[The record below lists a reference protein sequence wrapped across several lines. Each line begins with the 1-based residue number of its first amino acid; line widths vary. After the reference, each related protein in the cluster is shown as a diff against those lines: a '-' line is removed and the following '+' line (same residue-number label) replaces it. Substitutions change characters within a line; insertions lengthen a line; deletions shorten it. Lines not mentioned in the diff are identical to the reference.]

1 MYFNEWYTQTKQNE
15 VALHSSDLIAEWF
28 HRFNNFELAYEENV
42 FWELFYCELL
52 NSKLEIAKITALVA
66 QLKNG
71 DKPEF
76 NEFSLG
82 TTQINASDSTQN
94 SDVTQSG
101 EDSQNY
107 QGYNV
112 EGTFA
117 KNSSTATTNNKVT
130 SKNNGKTT
138 TVNQTDE
145 IFKTLN
151 FDLAILFNNLYKRF
165 ITLFIQIY

>member
-1 MYFNEWYTQTKQNE
+1 MLFNEWYTQDKQNE
-15 VALHSSDLIAEWF
+15 VAQHSSDFIAEWF

-52 NSKLEIAKITALVA
+52 NSRLEIAKITALVN
-66 QLKNG
+66 QLKAG

-82 TTQINASDSTQN
+82 TTSTTTSNTSQTSEN
-94 SDVTQSG
+94 TQSG

-117 KNSSTATTNNKVT
+117 KNNSKAT
-130 SKNNGKTT
+130 NNGKTSGT
-138 TVNQTDE
+138 TTGSATSVNQTDE

-151 FDLAILFNNLYKRF
+151 YDLATLFNNLYKRF
-165 ITLFIQIY
+165 IVFFLQIY